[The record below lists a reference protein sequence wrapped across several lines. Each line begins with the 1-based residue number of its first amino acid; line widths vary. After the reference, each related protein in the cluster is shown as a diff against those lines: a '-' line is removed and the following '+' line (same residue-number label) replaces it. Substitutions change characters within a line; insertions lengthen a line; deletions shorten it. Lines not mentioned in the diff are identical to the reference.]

1 MIFFVDI
8 MFLVDS
14 NVKQIW
20 HRGIVQC
27 DILVKQIS
35 HFKSDFI
42 FILFFHFDYHQFR
55 SKNSTQLM
63 TSLSV
68 SLMPVPT
75 KVAFIKFRHRRDAA
89 VALHLTNA
97 ILVDKL
103 IQVIP
108 WREGN
113 FISLRSIWINFYL
126 FRWNAYWGNSITII
140 IPWSTSRSNIWCSTS
155 KAWNCFMRCRT
166 TTTTNDPYH
175 RWCRYNYHC
184 EILILNI
191 S

>member
-1 MIFFVDI
+1 
-8 MFLVDS
+8 
-14 NVKQIW
+14 
-20 HRGIVQC
+20 
-27 DILVKQIS
+27 
-35 HFKSDFI
+35 
-42 FILFFHFDYHQFR
+42 
-55 SKNSTQLM
+55 M

-113 FISLRSIWINFYL
+113 FIFLLLLLINFL
-126 FRWNAYWGNSITII
+126 FLR
-140 IPWSTSRSNIWCSTS
+140 
-155 KAWNCFMRCRT
+155 
-166 TTTTNDPYH
+166 
-175 RWCRYNYHC
+175 
-184 EILILNI
+184 
-191 S
+191 

>member
-1 MIFFVDI
+1 
-8 MFLVDS
+8 
-14 NVKQIW
+14 
-20 HRGIVQC
+20 
-27 DILVKQIS
+27 
-35 HFKSDFI
+35 
-42 FILFFHFDYHQFR
+42 
-55 SKNSTQLM
+55 M

-126 FRWNAYWGNSITII
+126 FR
-140 IPWSTSRSNIWCSTS
+140 
-155 KAWNCFMRCRT
+155 
-166 TTTTNDPYH
+166 
-175 RWCRYNYHC
+175 
-184 EILILNI
+184 
-191 S
+191 

>member
-1 MIFFVDI
+1 M
-8 MFLVDS
+8 
-14 NVKQIW
+14 
-20 HRGIVQC
+20 
-27 DILVKQIS
+27 S

-42 FILFFHFDYHQFR
+42 FLFFHLNYQQFCP
-55 SKNSTQLM
+55 KYSTQLM

-113 FISLRSIWINFYL
+113 FIFLL
-126 FRWNAYWGNSITII
+126 LL
-140 IPWSTSRSNIWCSTS
+140 
-155 KAWNCFMRCRT
+155 
-166 TTTTNDPYH
+166 
-175 RWCRYNYHC
+175 
-184 EILILNI
+184 LIHFFKR
-191 S
+191 